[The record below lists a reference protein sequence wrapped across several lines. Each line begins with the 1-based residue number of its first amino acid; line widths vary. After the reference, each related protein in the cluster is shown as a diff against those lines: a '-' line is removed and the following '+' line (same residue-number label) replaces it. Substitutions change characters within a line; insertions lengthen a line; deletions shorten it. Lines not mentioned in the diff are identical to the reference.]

1 MDCGQSVGVCGR
13 DCVKCDLD
21 MCSPIYCYTCCFK
34 FHSVCFTFTSVFV
47 SFTCIKPQSLSQ
59 LCHFPQSWPWV
70 VPVLLQAG
78 SGPSSGVR
86 LGKCVGG
93 ERDEGWRQPVIASLN
108 NPLHLLSQPCVPE
121 PCVSPTTTYHLPCL
135 AHTPP
140 GWESSQT
147 HSCTPHAQAFRDT
160 HNREAS
166 PDRNALAFRSPK
178 INGKYLAGKKFS
190 VLLLNW
196 CGSFCSH

>member
-1 MDCGQSVGVCGR
+1 MSSSQIRVCEIEKELSILMCNIHLMDCGKSVGVCGR

-21 MCSPIYCYTCCFK
+21 MCSPIYYYTCCFK
-34 FHSVCFTFTSVFV
+34 FHSVYFTFTSVFV

-93 ERDEGWRQPVIASLN
+93 ERWGMAPACDCISKQSSPSALSTPRARTLCLTYNNLPSPLPRTHPSRVGEQPDALI
-108 NPLHLLSQPCVPE
+108 
-121 PCVSPTTTYHLPCL
+121 
-135 AHTPP
+135 HTP
-140 GWESSQT
+140 
-147 HSCTPHAQAFRDT
+147 R
-160 HNREAS
+160 AS
-166 PDRNALAFRSPK
+166 FQRYPQ
-178 INGKYLAGKKFS
+178 
-190 VLLLNW
+190 
-196 CGSFCSH
+196 